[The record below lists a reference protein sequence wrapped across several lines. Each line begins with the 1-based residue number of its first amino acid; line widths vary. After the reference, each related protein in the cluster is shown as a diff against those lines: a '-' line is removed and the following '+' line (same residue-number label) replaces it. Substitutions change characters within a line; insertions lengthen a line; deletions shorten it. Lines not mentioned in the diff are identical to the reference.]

1 MKQPFKR
8 DEAKERLLV
17 WKATRPDLW
26 QNVSASMKEDVDRYD
41 QAKQAAEQAAARAGL
56 AAWVAALMTPAG
68 WARYDA
74 LVACYRSGEPAELQ
88 RFAEARATS
97 TPEIES

>member
-26 QNVSASMKEDVDRYD
+26 QNVSEPMKADVERYE
-41 QAKQAAEQAAARAGL
+41 QAKRAAEDAGEQGGG
-56 AAWVAALMTPAG
+56 T
-68 WARYDA
+68 
-74 LVACYRSGEPAELQ
+74 
-88 RFAEARATS
+88 
-97 TPEIES
+97 

>member
-26 QNVSASMKEDVDRYD
+26 RNVSASIKADVARYE
-41 QAKQAAEQAAARAGL
+41 QAKQAAAQAIGPGGAQ
-56 AAWVAALMTPAG
+56 P
-68 WARYDA
+68 
-74 LVACYRSGEPAELQ
+74 
-88 RFAEARATS
+88 
-97 TPEIES
+97 

>member
-26 QNVSASMKEDVDRYD
+26 QNVSAPMKADVERYE
-41 QAKQAAEQAAARAGL
+41 QAKQAAEHADEHG
-56 AAWVAALMTPAG
+56 
-68 WARYDA
+68 
-74 LVACYRSGEPAELQ
+74 S
-88 RFAEARATS
+88 S
-97 TPEIES
+97 T